1 MQQDLYNSHHLP
13 STNVITDKMYGRCC
27 AGEMDGWGCGGL
39 VGGKTAISYYK
50 DGFFQN
56 GHMESTKWKRGTNQ
70 GSIYRL
76 V

>member
-1 MQQDLYNSHHLP
+1 
-13 STNVITDKMYGRCC
+13 
-27 AGEMDGWGCGGL
+27 MDNWGCGGF

-70 GSIYRL
+70 GIVTFKL
-76 V
+76 VE